1 MTISSRSISEVLV
14 KAYSGAGFFTRL
26 LIRFRPYIC
35 PFHELVPF
43 VPENGVVLEVGCGAG
58 MMTVLLANLVRIKKA
73 AGFDVSQKAIDTAQK
88 AAYPRGC
95 DLSFRRLA
103 AHEKWPQDGFDTV
116 VCIDVL
122 HHVPRRE
129 QRTFIKN
136 LSGIRP
142 GRRIIFKDVSP
153 KPFWM
158 AMGSVLHDLLLSRQW
173 IYIRSE
179 DDVEAWFR
187 DEGLDIR
194 VSKRLDTLWYSHYLI
209 VAEKKDS
216 GAKCR

>member
-1 MTISSRSISEVLV
+1 MDISPRGISEVLV
-14 KAYSGAGFFTRL
+14 KAYSRAGFFTRL

-35 PFHELVPF
+35 PFHGLVPF

-58 MMTVLLANLVRIKKA
+58 MMTVLLANLGRIKKA
-73 AGFDVSQKAIDTAQK
+73 VGFDVSQKAVDTAKK
-88 AAYPRGC
+88 AAPGGC
-95 DLSFRRLA
+95 ELSFRRLA
-103 AHEKWPQDGFDTV
+103 AGERWPQDGFDTV

-158 AMGSVLHDLLLSRQW
+158 ALGSVLHDLLLSRQW

-179 DDVEAWFR
+179 DDVEAWFM
-187 DEGLDIR
+187 DEGMEIR
-194 VSKRLDTLWYSHYLI
+194 ERKRLDTLWYSHYLI
-209 VAEKKDS
+209 VAERKDS